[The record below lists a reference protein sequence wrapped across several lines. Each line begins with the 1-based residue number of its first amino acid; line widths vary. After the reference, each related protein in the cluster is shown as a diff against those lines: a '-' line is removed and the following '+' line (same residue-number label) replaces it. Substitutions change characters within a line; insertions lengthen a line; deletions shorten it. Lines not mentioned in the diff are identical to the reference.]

1 MAGLLNLMMREEY
14 RLHIS
19 YSSRRMF
26 FAMPLY
32 VVIFTAFFAAT
43 LGSIPGD
50 ISIEQVIV
58 MLNAGVFIYGVSVGA
73 FGFLGRTYIE
83 RRYGK
88 VNFLVAMPFLIPV
101 TFRRVYLNMFL
112 RDLVF
117 YSVLILV
124 PAFLGLGLASI
135 VTNYRL
141 VSITLLFIA
150 LFLSF
155 LMGISFSF
163 FISVLYTRSVMLF
176 IGAVSVFIA
185 LILAYGYW
193 NAFPLQYIVPSIG
206 MQLAVQPFGSDGTMA
221 IVYALLSLFLSLGFT
236 LTAVTLVK
244 VDYESK
250 RSRYDE
256 RFYAY
261 KKRFQAFRSYDSIL
275 AKEFVDIVRSGLAS
289 KMIFAYVAPLLFLSV
304 STWYINTGLNIPVG
318 FNVVFYAGMVG
329 FFGVMVYNWLTNVDL
344 LDYYE
349 TMPLSVPTI
358 IRAKIVAHLVLTSIV
373 SIVFVVLV
381 GFANQETTLLWLA
394 LPVLV
399 ITSTYMVMATAY
411 LTGLRTNAFLF
422 DPGVMAKFALVA
434 MVPDIAITILSFSVN
449 SAPTIAVTGIGIA
462 LAILLVA
469 TRYFY
474 KGIGRKWGETSFT

>member
-1 MAGLLNLMMREEY
+1 MVGLLNLMMREEY
-14 RLHIS
+14 RLHVS

-26 FAMPLY
+26 FTMPLY
-32 VVIFTAFFAAT
+32 IVLFTAFFAAT
-43 LGSIPGD
+43 FGSIPGE
-50 ISIEQVIV
+50 ISLDQVIV
-58 MLNAGVFIYGVSVGA
+58 MLHTGVFIYGVSVGA

-101 TFRRVYLNMFL
+101 TFRRVYLDMFL
-112 RDLVF
+112 RDLLF

-135 VTNYRL
+135 VTNFRL
-141 VSITLLFIA
+141 ISIVLLFIA

-155 LMGISFSF
+155 LLGISFSF
-163 FISVLYTRSVMLF
+163 FISVLYTRSVWLF
-176 IGAVSVFIA
+176 FGAVSIFIA

-193 NAFPLQYIVPSIG
+193 NAFPIEYIVPSIG
-206 MQLAVQPFGSDGTMA
+206 MQLAVQPFGSDGLMA
-221 IVYALLSLFLSLGFT
+221 IIYALFALILAMGFT
-236 LTAVTLVK
+236 LAAVSLVK

-261 KKRFQAFRSYDSIL
+261 QKRFKAFRSYDSVL
-275 AKEFVDIVRSGLAS
+275 AKEFVDIIRSGLAS
-289 KMIFAYVAPLLFLSV
+289 KMIFAYVAPLLFLSI

-349 TMPLSVPTI
+349 TMPLDVPTI
-358 IRAKIVAHLVLTSIV
+358 IRSKVLAHLVLTSIV
-373 SIVFVVLV
+373 SIIFVILV
-381 GFANQETTLLWLA
+381 AYVNQETTLLWLA
-394 LPVLV
+394 LPVLL
-399 ITSTYMVMATAY
+399 ITSLYMVMATAY
-411 LTGLRTNAFLF
+411 LTGLRTSAFLV
-422 DPGVMAKFALVA
+422 DPGVMAKFAAVA

-449 SAPTIAVTGIGIA
+449 SSPAIAVTGIGIA
-462 LAILLVA
+462 LMILLVA

-474 KGIGRKWGETSFT
+474 KGIARKWSLTSFT